1 MDLKKITAN
10 PQMLGNIL
18 LSVIAGVEGATNK
31 ERGPNQT
38 VGVMN
43 RMNDQFSSM
52 QDKENELKRKA
63 IEEKTRAQQD
73 EITGLNLEQL
83 KTKLAKERAA
93 SEEEKRLQSN
103 LAPTPL
109 TDKGRQAVFDEHLLK
124 NKPEEYFKT
133 QQANAANSQK
143 QQKEYDKQ
151 TRDDKNK
158 LASNAMDLR
167 KEYSKESDDYK
178 QVRDQVKRY
187 ESIIKNNDYVPTG
200 ASDMALIFTYMKS
213 LDPRSTVREG
223 EYATAQQAGGVPSY
237 VLSLYNKVVGGG
249 QLDEK
254 GRNEISSAMSSQY
267 GAMLTQ
273 QQEREKSYREIAQ
286 EVGINPDL
294 VVKHIRA
301 EPVPVFTKPKQDGVK
316 PVDLNKFVR

>member
-1 MDLKKITAN
+1 
-10 PQMLGNIL
+10 
-18 LSVIAGVEGATNK
+18 
-31 ERGPNQT
+31 
-38 VGVMN
+38 
-43 RMNDQFSSM
+43 M